1 MLHATRFQPLRLIH
15 FSKACCSSH
24 HVRYLSWLNRRQDNQ
39 NIAVQH
45 VKLRKWWTT
54 KRLIN
59 TAIST
64 GILLGYLRWLLS
76 DVEISFE
83 ILDGEEEQVDGEEVA
98 EVSPNQEAQ
107 EIEQDLSDEDAM
119 FIPLTWANK
128 LPREYYKASD
138 PEWKAFREL
147 AKDKDKIKNISG
159 KSHLKIFKW
168 TAD

>member
-1 MLHATRFQPLRLIH
+1 
-15 FSKACCSSH
+15 
-24 HVRYLSWLNRRQDNQ
+24 
-39 NIAVQH
+39 
-45 VKLRKWWTT
+45 
-54 KRLIN
+54 
-59 TAIST
+59 
-64 GILLGYLRWLLS
+64 LRWLLS